1 MATFCQ
7 LRKTRTLA
15 SPNSGYLLQK
25 DPRCYYL
32 KIVSFSLGTNTDID
46 DALKKLSLWN
56 SWIIITSRPSED
68 LNELRQYID
77 AEAKIL
83 GFTEENIFNYA
94 SKFLQND
101 DSAKKLL
108 AKARERKIID
118 ILKIPIMLQMVCE
131 LFATVKDLPETKTEV
146 VASIFRF
153 CLERATKRCSISY
166 SEEEMEVMMYKLG
179 ELSWKSL
186 RGEARQLLL
195 EKVHNF

>member
-1 MATFCQ
+1 MSAAE
-7 LRKTRTLA
+7 TRILA

-25 DPRCYYL
+25 DPKRYYL
-32 KIVSFSLGTNTDID
+32 KVVSFSLGTNTDID
-46 DALKKLSLWN
+46 DTLKKLSLWN

-77 AEAKIL
+77 AEVKIL

-153 CLERATKRCSISY
+153 CLERATKRCGISW
-166 SEEEMEVMMYKLG
+166 SEEEMDVMMYKLG

>member
-1 MATFCQ
+1 MLLF
-7 LRKTRTLA
+7 K
-15 SPNSGYLLQK
+15 NSFFL
-25 DPRCYYL
+25 
-32 KIVSFSLGTNTDID
+32 LGTNTDID

-153 CLERATKRCSISY
+153 CLERATKRCSISW

>member
-1 MATFCQ
+1 M
-7 LRKTRTLA
+7 
-15 SPNSGYLLQK
+15 
-25 DPRCYYL
+25 
-32 KIVSFSLGTNTDID
+32 I
-46 DALKKLSLWN
+46 
-56 SWIIITSRPSED
+56 
-68 LNELRQYID
+68 

-131 LFATVKDLPETKTEV
+131 LFVTLKDLPETKTEV

-153 CLERATKRCSISY
+153 CLERATKRCCISWT
-166 SEEEMEVMMYKLG
+166 EEEMDEMMYKLG

-186 RGEARQLLL
+186 RRETRQLLL
-195 EKVHNF
+195 EKVQIAQFLYA